1 MAIFRGV
8 GGSGDSSDN
17 SFLDAVT
24 AQANSASASATSAAN
39 SLAAIQQTEVTSAS
53 FNTGDGVLTLTKTG
67 GATVTA
73 DLDGRFLTSYTETN
87 NLTTAVTWA
96 DVPDAN
102 ITESSVTQ
110 HLTAANVTSPLTGGT
125 GISIAS
131 NGTITNDSPDQT
143 VALTGTGATTITGT
157 YPNFTINSVNTTYTV
172 GDGGLT
178 TNDFTDADHSKLNGI
193 EANATADQTGAEIK
207 SAYEAVSDTNAFT
220 DAEKTKLSGIEA
232 SADVTDATN
241 VTSAGAAM
249 LASSP
254 TFTGTITA
262 PNVDI
267 STTGSVTTN
276 IATGGTTANTNV
288 KVVNIGTGYGAGFYA
303 GDSTTINMGGQA
315 TSAKNI
321 FNLGSGV
328 SVSGKEDT
336 INLKGNVV
344 VDGALTVGGVPQKT
358 QRTRFLKRGYLATS
372 TINVLST
379 SLSRIGD
386 LLQTKASNGSENEIE
401 FSMGLT
407 YADTYG
413 TNDGAFNV
421 IVTAPTPTDENTVSL
436 GTVASVTTSGSLYTI
451 IISGDV
457 TKHLS
462 PYCGMSVNANGSSA
476 FGFNNSQG
484 WYYLSSSD
492 TTYITM
498 YAYQANKPTQG
509 DTVYLHPF
517 DWETSGTEILGTEY
531 QFDSVV
537 YNASLMFRE
546 YQNVYL
552 GYFKSN
558 LSVQVKAKEVTQSSG
573 EEGTNISVR
582 SIEGKI
588 TQTES

>member
-17 SFLDAVT
+17 SFLQEVT
-24 AQANSASASATSAAN
+24 AQANAASASASAA
-39 SLAAIQQTEVTSAS
+39 SAS
-53 FNTGDGVLTLTKTG
+53 ASSILNLTAATGAAGSNASYNASTGVLTVPR
-67 GATVTA
+67 GA
-73 DLDGRFLTSYTETN
+73 DGT
-87 NLTTAVTWA
+87 
-96 DVPDAN
+96 DA
-102 ITESSVTQ
+102 SV
-110 HLTAANVTSPLTGGT
+110 TAANVTGVLTGGT

-157 YPNFTINSVNTTYTV
+157 YPNFTINSTNTTYTV

-178 TNDFTDADHSKLNGI
+178 ANDFTDADHSKLNGI

-207 SAYEAVSDTNAFT
+207 TAYEAEADTNAFT
-220 DAEKTKLSGIEA
+220 DAEKTKLSGIET
-232 SADVTDATN
+232 SADVTDTAN

-276 IATGGTTANTNV
+276 IATGASSSANDT
-288 KVVNIGTGYGAGFYA
+288 KTVNIGTGYSGFIAG
-303 GDSTTINMGGQA
+303 STTVNIGSQNS
-315 TSAKNI
+315 SAQNI
-321 FNLGSGV
+321 FNIGSGV
-328 SVSGKEDT
+328 LTEKEDT

-358 QRTRFLKRGYLATS
+358 QRTRFLKRGYLPTS
-372 TINVLST
+372 TIDTLSS

-386 LLQTKASNGSENEIE
+386 VLQTKSSNGSENEIE
-401 FSMGLT
+401 FSIGLT

-413 TNDGAFNV
+413 TNDGSFNV
-421 IVTAPTPTDENTVSL
+421 VVTAPTPTDENTVSL
-436 GTVASVTTSGSLYTI
+436 GTVAFATSLGSLYTI
-451 IISGDV
+451 TVSGDV

-462 PYCGMSVNANGSSA
+462 PYCGMSVNSDGSSA
-476 FGFNNSQG
+476 FGFNNSQS

-558 LSVQVKAKEVTQSSG
+558 LSVQVKAKEVAQAQG
-573 EEGTNISVR
+573 EDGTNILVR

>member
-17 SFLDAVT
+17 SFLQEVT
-24 AQANSASASATSAAN
+24 AQANAASASAVLAQASAN
-39 SLAAIQQTEVTSAS
+39 SILTLTAA
-53 FNTGDGVLTLTKTG
+53 TGDAGTNVSYNASTGVLTVPR
-67 GATVTA
+67 GADGTDASVTA
-73 DLDGRFLTSYTETN
+73 
-87 NLTTAVTWA
+87 A
-96 DVPDAN
+96 DV
-102 ITESSVTQ
+102 TGV
-110 HLTAANVTSPLTGGT
+110 LTGGT

-157 YPNFTINSVNTTYTV
+157 YPNFTINSVNTTYIV

-178 TNDFTDADHSKLNGI
+178 TNDFTDDDHTKLNGI
-193 EANATADQTGAEIK
+193 EANATADQTGSEIK
-207 SAYEAVSDTNAFT
+207 SAYEAVADTNAFT
-220 DAEKTKLSGIEA
+220 DAEKTKLLGIEA
-232 SADVTDATN
+232 SADVTDTAN
-241 VTSAGAAM
+241 VTSSGAAM

-276 IATGGTTANTNV
+276 IATGGNNSNATDV
-288 KVVNIGTGYGAGFYA
+288 KVVNIGTGYGTGFFAGL
-303 GDSTTINMGGQA
+303 STTINMGSQSSNG
-315 TSAKNI
+315 KNI
-321 FNLGSGV
+321 FNIGNGTTSGD
-328 SVSGKEDT
+328 GENT
-336 INLKGNVV
+336 INLKGNVT

-358 QRTRFLKRGYLATS
+358 QRTRFLKRGYLSTS
-372 TINVLST
+372 TINVLGT

-386 LLQTKASNGSENEIE
+386 LLQTKASDGSENEIE

-413 TNDGAFNV
+413 TNDGVFNV
-421 IVTAPTPTDENTVSL
+421 VVSAPTPTDENTVTL
-436 GTVASVTTSGSLYTI
+436 GTVVSTTTAGSTYTI
-451 IISGDV
+451 TISGDV

-462 PYCGMSVNANGSSA
+462 PYCGMSINANGSSA

-492 TTYITM
+492 TTHITM
-498 YAYQANKPTQG
+498 YAYQSNKPTQG

-517 DWETSGTEILGTEY
+517 DWESSGTEILGTEY

-558 LSVQVKAKEVTQSSG
+558 LSVQVKAKEVTQVQG
-573 EEGTNISVR
+573 EDGTNISVR